1 MNKLIAAMILL
12 FFLIHAVQA
21 AAIEENRDT
30 IFRSEELRLG
40 IELSSAFSLK
50 AESSDYSVG
59 YVRVNLTLFPKQDAY
74 QQVQITG
81 SRPRAV
87 ESDGNLLFEWQNPE
101 IGLLSFDAA
110 ADVLS
115 RREFVPVTEKARFP
129 VGELDEGLRI
139 FTEPSENVDSDNQQI
154 VTLASSL
161 AAGEDDLFEVVYKLA
176 EWSNQNI
183 KYNLST
189 LTADVS
195 KPASWVLENRQGV
208 CDEFTNLFIALN
220 RALGIPARFVSG
232 IAYTDSE
239 LFPEHWGFHG
249 WAEVYFPGY
258 GWVPFDVTYGE
269 FGFVDAGHIKL
280 SDGIDVSETTTNY
293 QWSGRNISIET
304 NQLKQSITLKDA
316 YGNIEP
322 DASITSKA
330 LKDVV
335 GFGSYNI
342 EEVEVT
348 NLKDHYVIAEL
359 VHSNTE
365 SLQLIGSNKRD
376 ILLKPGQKRHEYF
389 VFRVNESLNGNFI
402 YTFPLNIVANL
413 VSAESEFSANS
424 EARVF
429 SIEEVNSLRL
439 DEAEEKIYSR
449 NINLE
454 CSADKSEIYLYES
467 TGISCTVKNT
477 GNVALNNLYF
487 CHEENC
493 QLFSL
498 GITRSR
504 EFNFTA
510 RFTAPGINRAKVLVD
525 SDTVSKA
532 AAVEVNVLDEP
543 SIVFSNITHPGTV
556 SYNEIYSISFL
567 AARAS
572 NSIPLEAEITIK
584 PTKAIFSFPKIENR
598 QKVTAE
604 LSSLDLNDGKNTLT
618 IEARFKDKNG
628 KAYSEEKQ
636 ITIEVKKLNFL
647 QKIKRLFLRL
657 FR

>member
-12 FFLIHAVQA
+12 SFLIPALPA
-21 AAIEENRDT
+21 AAVEENRDT
-30 IFRSEELRLG
+30 IFGSGELLLG
-40 IELSSAFSLK
+40 VELSSSFSLQ
-50 AESSDYSVG
+50 AESADYSVG

-74 QQVQITG
+74 QQVRITG
-81 SRPRAV
+81 SRPIAR
-87 ESDGNLLFEWQNPE
+87 ESDGNLLFEWQSPKP
-101 IGLLSFDAA
+101 GLVPFDAS

-115 RREFVPVTEKARFP
+115 RREFIPVTEKVRFP
-129 VGELDEGLRI
+129 VGELDESLRS

-183 KYNLST
+183 EYNLST

-258 GWVPFDVTYGE
+258 GWIPFDVTYGE
-269 FGFVDAGHIKL
+269 FGYVDAGHIRL
-280 SDGIDVSETTTNY
+280 MDSIDVEKTTTSY
-293 QWSGRNISIET
+293 QWSGRNIGLET
-304 NQLKQSITLKDA
+304 SPLKQKVTLKDA

-322 DASITSKA
+322 DVSITSKA
-330 LKDVV
+330 LKDTV

-342 EEVEVT
+342 EEIEVT
-348 NLKDHYVIAEL
+348 NLRNHYVIAEL

-365 SLQLIGSNKRD
+365 SLQRSGSNKRD
-376 ILLKPGQKRHEYF
+376 VLLKPGQKRREYF
-389 VFRVNESLNGNFI
+389 IFRVNESLNEDFV
-402 YTFPLNIVANL
+402 YTFPLSVRANL
-413 VSAESEFSANS
+413 ASSESNFSASS
-424 EARVF
+424 EARTF
-429 SIEEVNSLRL
+429 SIEEVNSLKI
-439 DEAEEKIYSR
+439 EETEEKAYSR

-454 CSADKSEIYLYES
+454 CSAAKSEIYLYES
-467 TGISCTVKNT
+467 TGIRCSVTNT

-487 CHEENC
+487 CHDENC

-498 GITRSR
+498 GITRSK
-504 EFNFTA
+504 EFNLTA

-532 AAVEVNVLDEP
+532 VAVEVNVLDEP
-543 SIVFSNITHPGTV
+543 SIVFSNITYPEKVPYNQAYEV
-556 SYNEIYSISFL
+556 SFV
-567 AARAS
+567 AAKS
-572 NSIPLEAEITIK
+572 SSSTPLEAEIYIR
-584 PTKAIFSFPKIENR
+584 PTKATFSFPKIENR
-598 QKVTAE
+598 QRITAE
-604 LSSLDLNDGKNTLT
+604 LSALDLHEGENTLT
-618 IEARFKDKNG
+618 IEARFKDRNG
-628 KAYSEEKQ
+628 KAYSEEKT
-636 ITIEVKKLNFL
+636 IKIEVKKLNFL
-647 QKIKRLFLRL
+647 QKIKRFFLRL
-657 FR
+657 LR